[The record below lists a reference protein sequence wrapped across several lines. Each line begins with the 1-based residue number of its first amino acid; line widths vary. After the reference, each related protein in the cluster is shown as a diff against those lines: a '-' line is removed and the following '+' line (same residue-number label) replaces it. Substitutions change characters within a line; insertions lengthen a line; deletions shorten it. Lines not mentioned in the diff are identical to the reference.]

1 MKDALFHRHSGN
13 PVLTVDD
20 VPYPVNSVFNA
31 GATLVDGETL
41 LLLRVE
47 DRTGLSHFTVA
58 RSGDGF
64 GGWRVESEPV
74 LTPDPERFPEEQ
86 WGIED
91 PRITWAAEVSQWV
104 VTYTSFS
111 SAGPLVSL
119 ATTRDFR
126 TFERYGAIL
135 PPENKDAALFPLS
148 INGAWRLL
156 HRPVPKMAG
165 VGAHIWLTASPD
177 LRHWG
182 RHRLV
187 LPARRGAWWDANKIG
202 VSAPPLETPKGW
214 LVLYHGVRE
223 TVSGSIYRQGLAL
236 LDREDPG
243 RVLARSTEWV
253 FGPQEPYERS
263 GDVGNVVFC
272 CGWTLAGGEV
282 RMYYG
287 AADTAICVATAS
299 LDELLAWLEN
309 HGDPDAGGGR

>member
-1 MKDALFHRHSGN
+1 MKDALFRRHPDN
-13 PVLTVDD
+13 PVLTATD

-31 GATLVDGETL
+31 GAALVDGETL

-47 DRTGLSHFTVA
+47 DRTGISHFTVA
-58 RSGDGF
+58 RSAGGF
-64 GGWRVESEPV
+64 TDWRVESQPA

-91 PRITWAAEVSQWV
+91 PRITWLPELSHWA

-111 SAGPLVSL
+111 PAGPLVSL
-119 ATTRDFR
+119 AVTEDFR
-126 TFERYGAIL
+126 SFHRYGAIL

-148 INGAWRLL
+148 IGGAWHML
-156 HRPVPKMAG
+156 HRPVAKMPG
-165 VGAHIWLTASPD
+165 VGAHVWLAASPD

-187 LPARRGAWWDANKIG
+187 LPARRGGWWDANKIG
-202 VSAPPLETPKGW
+202 LSAPPLETPKGW

-236 LDREDPG
+236 LDRDDPS

-272 CGWTLAGGEV
+272 CGWTLVGGEV
-282 RMYYG
+282 RIYYG
-287 AADTAICVATAS
+287 AADTSICVATAS
-299 LDELLAWLEN
+299 LDDLLAWLEA
-309 HGDPDAGGGR
+309 HGDPGAGGGR